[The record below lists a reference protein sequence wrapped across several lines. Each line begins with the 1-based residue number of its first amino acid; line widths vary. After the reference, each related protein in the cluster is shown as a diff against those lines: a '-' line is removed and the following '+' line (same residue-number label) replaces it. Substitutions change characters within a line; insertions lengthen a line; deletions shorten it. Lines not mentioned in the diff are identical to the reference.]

1 MIVSER
7 YIPFEQIL
15 NAAGSNR
22 SLVDVQIHPYE
33 NKVIIFEKKEISFA
47 ELKRMVGNTTNLI
60 ADVQIE
66 TSNNRVRVEL
76 ESEQRFRNTVDV
88 FVNDNNGIRLYH
100 DASRLNKDRQDE
112 LRRIA
117 INKRINKQTQR

>member
-1 MIVSER
+1 VSER

-15 NAAGSNR
+15 NLAGSNR

-33 NKVIIFEKKEISFA
+33 NKVIVFEKKEISFA

-66 TSNNRVRVEL
+66 TSNNRVRVQL
-76 ESEQRFRNTVDV
+76 ESETRFRNSLIQMDL
-88 FVNDNNGIRLYH
+88 DNFRLYH